1 MRPLVEEIVRKRPAN
16 IAAFINE
23 YSFKL
28 MSTHKHYTAQKH
40 PEDIHSDSDE
50 ETEEMQAEFHRK
62 LE

>member
-1 MRPLVEEIVRKRPAN
+1 MRKRPTN

-28 MSTHKHYTAQKH
+28 MGQKH
-40 PEDIHSDSDE
+40 PEEIHSDSDE
-50 ETEEMQAEFHRK
+50 ETEEMQAAFLKK